1 MSGLFSCPK
10 GTVMSKKVWSLRKRA
25 ATRVKATVAT
35 VIVLLVALVALAAWG
50 IWRAQHQPDTLSEV
64 TATAEPTAETATVTV
79 DGEGVATDVTVTV
92 VDPDTGL
99 TADDAA
105 GGLDGQDGEPGTTTE
120 DVGDTTTQTVTESN
134 VQLPITRQV
143 LVEPGQQVTVT
154 AQNGTGGGDITTKVT
169 IDGQTTSDTGSGYGA
184 VAETTGVN
192 E

>member
-1 MSGLFSCPK
+1 MTKKLRSPRVVWPGILTALALFWAL
-10 GTVMSKKVWSLRKRA
+10 VVW
-25 ATRVKATVAT
+25 
-35 VIVLLVALVALAAWG
+35 LLVALTGCAEPDRLA
-50 IWRAQHQPDTLSEV
+50 EV

-99 TADDAA
+99 TTDDAA
-105 GGLDGQDGEPGTTTE
+105 GGLDGQGGEPGTTTE
-120 DVGDTTTQTVTESN
+120 DVGDTTAQTVTETN
-134 VQLPITRQV
+134 VHLPITREV

>member
-1 MSGLFSCPK
+1 
-10 GTVMSKKVWSLRKRA
+10 MSKKVWSLRKRA
-25 ATRVKATVAT
+25 EARIKAAIVM
-35 VIVLLVALVALAAWG
+35 VVVLLVALVALAAWG

-105 GGLDGQDGEPGTTTE
+105 GGLNGQEGQPGSTA
-120 DVGDTTTQTVTESN
+120 DQVGGTSAQTVTESN
-134 VQLPITRQV
+134 VQLPITREV

-154 AQNGTGGGDITTKVT
+154 AQNGTGGGDIITKVT
-169 IDGQTTSDTGSGYGA
+169 IDGQTTSDTGNGYGA